1 MITIRDLIAYRRM
14 TERLV
19 ERLTTVNFPTE
30 FGNFQCHLY
39 KSQVD
44 DHHHLAITKGDVR
57 GKKDVLVRVHSSCLT
72 GDVFGSCRCDCGEQL
87 HTALRMIEDE
97 GLGVVLYMRQEG
109 RGIGL
114 ANKLLAYHLQEN
126 GFDTVQANEELGFK
140 ADLRD
145 YGVGAQILVDLGLT
159 SIRLM
164 TNNPKKVIGLKGY
177 GLEITDRVPLEIEP
191 CQYNAFYLETKRDKM
206 GHLLAMRK
214 N

>member
-14 TERLV
+14 NERLV
-19 ERLTTVNFPTE
+19 ERITTVNFPTE

-57 GKKDVLVRVHSSCLT
+57 GKQDVLVRVHSSCLT

-87 HTALRMIEDE
+87 HTALKMIEKE

-140 ADLRD
+140 PDLRD

-177 GLEITDRVPLEIEP
+177 GLEIVDRVPLEIEP
-191 CQYNAFYLETKRDKM
+191 CEYNAFYLETKREKM